1 MNFVSRE
8 NGCSSR
14 EKLRFE
20 GNRIHYSPRDKS
32 LSDLLFNFA
41 KRAEIPATTSGHLR
55 LRVTAVNI
63 SRVIVNCF
71 PLDVIVFTMLPAHAI
86 WRETVLL
93 LDVM

>member
-8 NGCSSR
+8 NVCSSR

-41 KRAEIPATTSGHLR
+41 KRAEIPATTSGYL
-55 LRVTAVNI
+55 
-63 SRVIVNCF
+63 
-71 PLDVIVFTMLPAHAI
+71 
-86 WRETVLL
+86 
-93 LDVM
+93 